1 MSKEY
6 FIPSNTEIIFV
17 ADLYSNEY
25 IGGAELTTDAI
36 ISYGKQKIFGLHSE
50 SLTPE
55 LVEKNKDKYWILC
68 NWSQS
73 PIEGRIQL
81 VQSGCKYSIIE
92 YDYKYCKYRSSHLNK
107 LTTKMDCDCHADKY
121 GRWVASFYKR
131 AEHIFFM
138 SSGQM
143 NEYCRLFPSLKENS
157 KVLSSVWEEKDYQK
171 LLDIRSTRISNGK
184 WAILKGG
191 SWIKNQQATESYAKS
206 KGLSYELIGGLPYQE
221 FIKKLG
227 EYEGLIFHPAGFDT
241 CPRIVIE
248 AKLMGLQLDLNE
260 NVQHKDEEW
269 FNTDNINVT
278 MSYLRN
284 SYNRFWKLIN
294 KE

>member
-1 MSKEY
+1 MPKEY
-6 FIPSNTEIIFV
+6 YIPTNTEIIFV

-25 IGGAELTTDAI
+25 VGGAELTTDAI
-36 ISYGKQKIFGLHSE
+36 IAATNKNVFKLHSE

-55 LVEKNKDKYWILC
+55 LVEKNKEKYWILC

-81 VQSGCKYSIIE
+81 VQSGCQYSIIE
-92 YDYKYCKYRSSHLNK
+92 YDYKYCKYRSSHLHK
-107 LTTKMDCDCHADKY
+107 LTTKNDCDCHLDKH
-121 GRWVASFYKR
+121 GKWVASFYKR
-131 AEHIFFM
+131 AEHLFFM

-143 NEYCRLFPSLKENS
+143 NEYCRLFPSLKEKS

-171 LLDIRSTRISNGK
+171 FLNIRNSRASNKK

-191 SWIKNQQATESYAKS
+191 SWIKNQQATEQYAKNHQ
-206 KGLSYELIGGLPYQE
+206 LEYELIGGLPYEQ
-221 FIKKLG
+221 FIQKLG

-241 CPRIVIE
+241 CPRLVVE
-248 AKLMGLQLDLNE
+248 AKLMGLKLDLNE

-269 FNTDNINVT
+269 FNADNIDVT
-278 MSYLRN
+278 MTYLRDF
-284 SYNRFWKLIN
+284 YNRFWKIIN